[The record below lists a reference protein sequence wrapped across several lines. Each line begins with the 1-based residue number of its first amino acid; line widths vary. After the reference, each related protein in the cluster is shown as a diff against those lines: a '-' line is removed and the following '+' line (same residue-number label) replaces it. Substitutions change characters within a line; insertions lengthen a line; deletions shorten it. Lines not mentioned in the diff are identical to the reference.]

1 MWAGGRAD
9 GALAAFLAAMAS
21 GAVLV
26 CAASLTSFLIAWL
39 MRSRRRGELF
49 TLVFVLGFTVVSF
62 LPMFAS
68 RSREGEDEQQSGEE
82 KPFVVQE
89 FDRRLPVW
97 VRYLPSEIHGRTI
110 MAGLTGTRTEVA
122 TGIGLLLA
130 QAALLFVASARV
142 HRRML
147 NSLEGD
153 SGRRRSADIRT
164 PIRKVPFLSPAASA
178 VAWAMY
184 RGALRTVRGRL
195 TILLPGPM
203 LAMLTFA
210 FRNVPQETWARS
222 AAEQGYLLLAVSIV
236 FTLYSLHAVS
246 MNLFGSDRA
255 GLTMQLLVP
264 LSNRELAWGKVA
276 GFAMIILTGL
286 VICLSASLAVARS
299 GPPAYWIATLLG
311 GAAAFILICPVAL
324 WMSALFPV
332 ASDLSK
338 TGGGGN
344 PHPVP
349 MIVGT
354 LCTVLFAAPAAI
366 IIFDGRAALPIG
378 GGRRAAD
385 GRLAGH
391 RIGRRHSA
399 RERRRENHRIEAR
412 ESGVSGAGTIARVP
426 CLSIR
431 RTCTPSRAP
440 SGRTAG
446 GGDWV
451 RSSGGATRRARP
463 PCAWTAWSGS
473 PRPR

>member
-1 MWAGGRAD
+1 
-9 GALAAFLAAMAS
+9 MAS

-68 RSREGEDEQQSGEE
+68 RSREGEDEQQSGEK

-349 MIVGT
+349 MILGT
-354 LCTVLFAAPAAI
+354 LCTALFAAPAAI
-366 IIFDGRAALPIG
+366 IILVAELHFRSEIVAVPLMAAWLGIALAVGIPLVNVAARTIG
-378 GGRRAAD
+378 
-385 GRLAGH
+385 
-391 RIGRRHSA
+391 S
-399 RERRRENHRIEAR
+399 RRENLAL
-412 ESGVSGAGTIARVP
+412 VAQGTIARDQ
-426 CLSIR
+426 
-431 RTCTPSRAP
+431 RTKGPRGAEPVCSR
-440 SGRTAG
+440 TY
-446 GGDWV
+446 
-451 RSSGGATRRARP
+451 
-463 PCAWTAWSGS
+463 
-473 PRPR
+473 